1 MIVPMEHILFLSA
14 TLFLLGLACVLARRN
29 LIMIL
34 IGVEIMLNAVGLTLV
49 GASALWQQIDG
60 QIMVIF
66 LMAMTSAEVSIS
78 LAMVVYLNRR
88 KGTVDV
94 SAYDEMRDS

>member
-1 MIVPMEHILFLSA
+1 MIVPLEHLLILS
-14 TLFLLGLACVLARRN
+14 TVLFLLGLVCVLVRRN

-49 GASALWQQIDG
+49 GASSFWQQIDG
-60 QIMVIF
+60 QLMVVF

-78 LAMVVYLNRR
+78 LAMVVYLQRR
-88 KGTVDV
+88 QGTVDV
-94 SAYDEMRDS
+94 QAFDEMRG

>member
-1 MIVPMEHILFLSA
+1 MIVPMSHILVVSAAMFLMGFA
-14 TLFLLGLACVLARRN
+14 CILAQRN

-49 GASALWQQIDG
+49 GASALWQRVDG
-60 QIMVIF
+60 QIFVIF

-78 LAMVVYLNRR
+78 LAMVVYLSRR
-88 KGTVDV
+88 KKTLEAD
-94 SAYDEMRDS
+94 AFDEMKG

>member
-1 MIVPMEHILFLSA
+1 MIVPLEHLLILS
-14 TLFLLGLACVLARRN
+14 TILFLLGLVCVLARRN

-49 GASALWQQIDG
+49 GASALWQQVDG
-60 QIMVIF
+60 QIFVIF

-78 LAMVVYLNRR
+78 LAMVVYLRR
-88 KGTVDV
+88 QKGTVEAD
-94 SAYDEMRDS
+94 AFDGMKG

>member
-1 MIVPMEHILFLSA
+1 MIVPIEHLLVVATILFV
-14 TLFLLGLACVLARRN
+14 LGLSCVVVRRS

-34 IGVEIMLNAVGLTLV
+34 IGAEIMLNAVALTLV

-60 QIMVIF
+60 QIMVLF

-78 LAMVVYLNRR
+78 LAMVVYLQRR
-88 KGTVDV
+88 KNSVDIRV
-94 SAYDEMRDS
+94 FNEMRG

>member
-1 MIVPMEHILFLSA
+1 MIVPMEHLLILS
-14 TLFLLGLACVLARRN
+14 TILFLLGLVCVLAHRN

-49 GASALWQQIDG
+49 GASAFWQQIDG
-60 QIMVIF
+60 QIMVLF

-78 LAMVVYLNRR
+78 LAMVVYLQRCKNS
-88 KGTVDV
+88 VDIRDF
-94 SAYDEMRDS
+94 DEMRG

>member
-1 MIVPMEHILFLSA
+1 MIVPLEHLIALS
-14 TLFLLGLACVLARRN
+14 TILFLLGLTCVVVRRN

-49 GASALWQQIDG
+49 GASAFWQQIDG

-78 LAMVVYLNRR
+78 LAMVVYLQRR
-88 KGTVDV
+88 KNSTDIR
-94 SAYDEMRDS
+94 AFDEMRG

>member
-1 MIVPMEHILFLSA
+1 MIVPLEHLIILS
-14 TLFLLGLACVLARRN
+14 TILFLLGLTCVMVRRN

-49 GASALWQQIDG
+49 GASAFWQQIDG

-78 LAMVVYLNRR
+78 LAMVVYLQRR
-88 KGTVDV
+88 KNSIDIR
-94 SAYDEMRDS
+94 AFDEMRG